1 VSRTRP
7 AAVIILAAGEG
18 TRMKSAT
25 PKVMHELAGRSL
37 LGHLVAAAGGLNP
50 ERLLVVVGHGR
61 EQVTAHLADL
71 APGAVPVVQDVQHG
85 TGHAT
90 RLALAGT
97 DLVGDGTVLVLP
109 ADTPLLTTET
119 LAALVTEH
127 AAAGNV
133 ATLLTAV
140 VPDPTGYGRVLRDER
155 GQVTRIV
162 EHRDATET
170 ERAVTEI
177 CTAVY
182 AFAAGPLRDALGKL
196 TTENAQGEE
205 YLTDVVGL
213 FVDAALPV
221 GAVTVA
227 DHREAAGVND
237 RVQLAGLR
245 RVLRDRIATRW
256 MRDGVTI
263 VDPET
268 TWIDADVTL
277 DRDVII
283 HPNVQLHAGTAVAE
297 GAEIGPDST
306 LSGTRVGAGARIVRA
321 QCEGAEIGPE
331 CQVGPFAF
339 LRPGT
344 VLARRAKVGTYVET
358 KNAAIGEATKVPH
371 LSYVGDAEIGAHTNI
386 GAASVFV
393 NYDGVRKHRSRIGD
407 HARTG
412 ADNMFVAPVE
422 VGDGA
427 YTGAGTVVR
436 RDVPPGALAVSGGPQ
451 RILDGWVEANR
462 PGTPAAEA
470 ARRAREAAAA
480 DDDGDSDSGGG
491 SEDR

>member
-71 APGAVPVVQDVQHG
+71 APGAAPVVQDVQHG

-119 LAALVTEH
+119 LAALVAEH
-127 AAAGNV
+127 AAAGNA

-140 VPDPTGYGRVLRDER
+140 VPDPAGYGRVLRDEG

-162 EHRDATET
+162 EHRDATEA

-213 FVDAALPV
+213 FVDAGLPV

-283 HPNVQLHAGTAVAE
+283 HPNVQLHAGTTVAE

-306 LSGTRVGAGARIVRA
+306 LSGTSVGAGARIVRA

-358 KNAAIGEATKVPH
+358 KNARIGEATKVPH

-393 NYDGVRKHRSRIGD
+393 NYDGVRKHRSRVGD

-436 RDVPPGALAVSGGPQ
+436 RDVPPGALAVSGGAQ
-451 RILDGWVEANR
+451 RVIEGWVEENR
-462 PGTPAAEA
+462 PGTAAAEA
-470 ARRAREAAAA
+470 AIRAREAAAGDSNA
-480 DDDGDSDSGGG
+480 DSDGDRE

>member
-1 VSRTRP
+1 MSRTRP

-25 PKVMHELAGRSL
+25 PKVMHDLAGRSL
-37 LGHLVAAAGGLNP
+37 LGHLVAAAGGLDP
-50 ERLLVVVGHGR
+50 EHLLVVVGHGR
-61 EQVTAHLADL
+61 DQVTAHLAEL
-71 APGAVPVVQDVQHG
+71 APAAVPVVQDVQHG

-109 ADTPLLTTET
+109 ADTPLLTADT
-119 LAALVTEH
+119 LEALVAEH
-127 AAAGNV
+127 AAAGNA

-140 VPDPTGYGRVLRDER
+140 VPEPTGYGRVLRDAN

-162 EHRDATET
+162 EHRDATED
-170 ERAVTEI
+170 ERAVREI

-196 TTENAQGEE
+196 TTANAQGEE
-205 YLTDVVGL
+205 YLTDVIGL
-213 FVDAALPV
+213 FVDAGLPV

-227 DHREAAGVND
+227 DHREAEGVND

-268 TWIDADVTL
+268 TWIDVDVTL
-277 DRDVII
+277 ARDVVI
-283 HPNVQLHAGTAVAE
+283 HPNTQLHAGTAVAE

-306 LSGTRVGAGARIVRA
+306 LSGTRVGAGARVVRA
-321 QCEGAEIGPE
+321 QCEGAEIGPD
-331 CQVGPFAF
+331 CQVGPFAV

-344 VLARRAKVGTYVET
+344 VMARGAKVGTYVET
-358 KNAAIGEATKVPH
+358 KNADIGEGTKVPH
-371 LSYVGDAEIGAHTNI
+371 LTYVGDAEIGAYTNV
-386 GAASVFV
+386 GASSVFV
-393 NYDGVRKHRSRIGD
+393 NYDGVRKHRSKIGS
-407 HARTG
+407 HARLG
-412 ADNMFVAPVE
+412 SDNMFVAPVE

-436 RDVPPGALAVSGGPQ
+436 RNVPPGALAVSGGPQ
-451 RILDGWVEANR
+451 RILEGWVEANR

-470 ARRAREAAAA
+470 ARRAREAAVGKT
-480 DDDGDSDSGGG
+480 DDDGGL
-491 SEDR
+491 EDR